1 MFDSHFRTLFIS
13 NPAHLRLQSKRLIIE
28 QAPTNSHKDLS
39 HTSLP
44 HKDTKDNDS
53 LHDRY
58 SPYKSDKKDSVA
70 IPLADIAYIILES
83 PRITVSSALL
93 DALSTHK
100 VALISC
106 DSSHLPS
113 GIFTP
118 FLGHYRSLAVLES
131 QIALKKQTKAIVW
144 QQIIKSKIT
153 NQCSALKLAKPNQT
167 KAIQSLQSLAK
178 SVQLGDSSYNEA
190 KAAAIY
196 FKALFG
202 EGFTRMR
209 DMQTNAINEIE
220 DKVAKEQTSN
230 SATETATDMALDTK
244 DSIAIINSA
253 LNYGYA
259 IVRACIVRTLSSSGL
274 NPALGL
280 SHTNAFNP
288 FNLADDIIEPFRA
301 FVDSLV
307 VEMLVSGEFDN
318 SSELSLPNRTKLAQ
332 ILSAQVCM
340 LCFAT
345 ATQTHVTHTK
355 NISNATNKGKLYP
368 LIRAVIICIQSL
380 VKLIESNGDISGLG
394 LDLPVFMEDISNG
407 REVYEGASD
416 V

>member
-13 NPAHLRLQSKRLIIE
+13 NPAHLRLESKRLIIE
-28 QAPTNSHKDLS
+28 RKESTSHHKAPAHKEA
-39 HTSLP
+39 
-44 HKDTKDNDS
+44 KEGDN
-53 LHDRY
+53 LHDDY
-58 SPYKSDKKDSVA
+58 SPYKSDKKDSIA

-83 PRITVSSALL
+83 TRITVSSALL

-113 GIFTP
+113 GIFMP
-118 FLGHYRSLAVLES
+118 FLGHYRSLSVLES
-131 QIALKKQTKAIVW
+131 QIALKKQTKAIIW

-153 NQCSALKLAKPNQT
+153 NQCSALKLAKPNEI
-167 KAIQSLQSLAK
+167 KAIDSLQSLAK
-178 SVQLGDSSYNEA
+178 SVQLGDSTYNEA

-202 EGFTRMR
+202 NSFTRMR
-209 DMQTNAINEIE
+209 NINSQINAINEVETKAQMI
-220 DKVAKEQTSN
+220 N
-230 SATETATDMALDTK
+230 SDSEVDIADTK
-244 DSIAIINSA
+244 DSAPNAIINSA

-259 IVRACIVRTLSSSGL
+259 IVRAAIVRTLSSSGL

-280 SHTNAFNP
+280 CHTNAFNP

-307 VEMLVSGEFDN
+307 VEMLSSGEFRE
-318 SSELSLPNRTKLAQ
+318 SSELSLQNRTKLAQ

-340 LCFAT
+340 LCFT
-345 ATQTHVTHTK
+345 PATQAHATHTQ
-355 NISNATNKGKLYP
+355 NLSNATNKGKLYP
-368 LIRAVIICIQSL
+368 LMRGVIICIQSL

-394 LDLPVFMEDISNG
+394 FDLPVFMEDISNG

>member
-13 NPAHLRLQSKRLIIE
+13 NPAHLRLESKRLIIE
-28 QAPTNSHKDLS
+28 RKESTSH
-39 HTSLP
+39 
-44 HKDTKDNDS
+44 HKALAHKEAKEGDN
-53 LHDRY
+53 LHDDY
-58 SPYKSDKKDSVA
+58 SPYKSDKKDSIA

-118 FLGHYRSLAVLES
+118 FLGHYRSLSVLES
-131 QIALKKQTKAIVW
+131 QIALKKQTKSIIW

-153 NQCSALKLAKPNQT
+153 NQCSALKLAKPNEI
-167 KAIQSLQSLAK
+167 KAIDSLQSLAK
-178 SVQLGDSSYNEA
+178 SVQLGDSTYNEA

-202 EGFTRMR
+202 NSFTRMR
-209 DMQTNAINEIE
+209 DINSQINAINEVETKAQMI
-220 DKVAKEQTSN
+220 N
-230 SATETATDMALDTK
+230 SDSEVDTADAK
-244 DSIAIINSA
+244 DSAPNAVINSA

-259 IVRACIVRTLSSSGL
+259 IVRAAIVRTLSSSGL

-280 SHTNAFNP
+280 CHTNAFNP

-307 VEMLVSGEFDN
+307 AEMLSSGEFRE
-318 SSELSLPNRTKLAQ
+318 SSELSLQNRTKLAQ
-332 ILSAQVCM
+332 ILSTQVCM
-340 LCFAT
+340 LCTAP
-345 ATQTHVTHTK
+345 ATQTHTTHTQ
-355 NISNATNKGKLYP
+355 NLSNATNKGKLYP
-368 LIRAVIICIQSL
+368 LMRAVIICVQSL

-394 LDLPVFMEDISNG
+394 FDLPVFMEDISNG

>member
-13 NPAHLRLQSKRLIIE
+13 NPAHLRLESKRLIIE
-28 QAPTNSHKDLS
+28 RKESTIPHKALA
-39 HTSLP
+39 HKEA
-44 HKDTKDNDS
+44 KDTKDSNNLS
-53 LHDRY
+53 DRY
-58 SPYKSDKKDSVA
+58 SPYKSDKKDSIA

-83 PRITVSSALL
+83 PRITLSSALL

-131 QIALKKQTKAIVW
+131 QIALKKQTKSIIW
-144 QQIIKSKIT
+144 QQIIKSKIA
-153 NQCSALKLAKPNQT
+153 NQCSVLKLAKPNET
-167 KAIQSLQSLAK
+167 KAIDSLQSLAK
-178 SVQLGDSSYNEA
+178 SVQLGDSTYNEA

-202 EGFTRMR
+202 NSFTRMR
-209 DMQTNAINEIE
+209 DINSQINAINGLETQAL
-220 DKVAKEQTSN
+220 VAGDS
-230 SATETATDMALDTK
+230 TADIADTK
-244 DSIAIINSA
+244 DSAPNAIINSA

-259 IVRACIVRTLSSSGL
+259 IVRAAIVRTLSSSGL

-307 VEMLVSGEFDN
+307 AEMLSSGEFEQ
-318 SSELSLPNRTKLAQ
+318 SSELSLQNRTKLAR

-340 LCFAT
+340 LCFT
-345 ATQTHVTHTK
+345 PATQAHTTHTQ
-355 NISNATNKGKLYP
+355 NLSNATNKGKLYP
-368 LIRAVIICIQSL
+368 LMRGVIICVQSL

-394 LDLPVFMEDISNG
+394 FDLPVFMEDISNG

>member
-13 NPAHLRLQSKRLIIE
+13 NPAHLRLESKRLIIE
-28 QAPTNSHKDLS
+28 RKESTSHHKAPAHKEA
-39 HTSLP
+39 
-44 HKDTKDNDS
+44 KEGDN
-53 LHDRY
+53 LHDDY
-58 SPYKSDKKDSVA
+58 SPYKSDKKDSIA

-83 PRITVSSALL
+83 PRITLSSALL

-118 FLGHYRSLAVLES
+118 FLGHYRSLSVLES
-131 QIALKKQTKAIVW
+131 QIALKKQTKSIIW

-153 NQCSALKLAKPNQT
+153 NQCSALKLAKPNEI
-167 KAIQSLQSLAK
+167 KAIDSLQSLAK
-178 SVQLGDSSYNEA
+178 SVQLGDSTYNES

-202 EGFTRMR
+202 NSFTRMR
-209 DMQTNAINEIE
+209 DINSQINAINEVETKAQMI
-220 DKVAKEQTSN
+220 N
-230 SATETATDMALDTK
+230 SDNEVDTADTK
-244 DSIAIINSA
+244 DSAPNAIINSA

-259 IVRACIVRTLSSSGL
+259 IVRAAIVRTLSSSGL

-280 SHTNAFNP
+280 CHTNAFNP

-307 VEMLVSGEFDN
+307 VEMLSSGEFRE
-318 SSELSLPNRTKLAQ
+318 SSELSLQNRTKLAQ
-332 ILSAQVCM
+332 ILSTQVCM
-340 LCFAT
+340 LCFT
-345 ATQTHVTHTK
+345 PATQAHATHTQ
-355 NISNATNKGKLYP
+355 NLSNATNKGKLYP
-368 LIRAVIICIQSL
+368 LMRAVIICIQSL

-394 LDLPVFMEDISNG
+394 FDLPVFMEDISNG
-407 REVYEGASD
+407 REVYEGAGD

>member
-13 NPAHLRLQSKRLIIE
+13 SPAHLRLESKRLIIE
-28 QAPTNSHKDLS
+28 RKESTIPHKALA
-39 HTSLP
+39 HKEA
-44 HKDTKDNDS
+44 KDTKDSNNLS
-53 LHDRY
+53 DRY
-58 SPYKSDKKDSVA
+58 SPYKSDKKDSIA

-83 PRITVSSALL
+83 PRITLSSALL

-131 QIALKKQTKAIVW
+131 QIALKKQTKSIIW
-144 QQIIKSKIT
+144 QQIIKSKIA
-153 NQCSALKLAKPNQT
+153 NQCSVLKLAKPNET
-167 KAIQSLQSLAK
+167 KAIDSLQSLAK
-178 SVQLGDSSYNEA
+178 SVQLGDSTYNEA

-202 EGFTRMR
+202 NSFTRMR
-209 DMQTNAINEIE
+209 DINSQINAINGLETQAL
-220 DKVAKEQTSN
+220 VAGDSVAN
-230 SATETATDMALDTK
+230 IADTK
-244 DSIAIINSA
+244 DSAPNAIINSA

-259 IVRACIVRTLSSSGL
+259 IVRAAIVRTLSSSGL

-307 VEMLVSGEFDN
+307 AEMLSSGEFEQ
-318 SSELSLPNRTKLAQ
+318 SSELSLQNRTKLAQ

-340 LCFAT
+340 LCFT
-345 ATQTHVTHTK
+345 PATQAHTTHTQ
-355 NISNATNKGKLYP
+355 NLSNATNKGKLYP
-368 LIRAVIICIQSL
+368 LMRGVIICVQSL

-394 LDLPVFMEDISNG
+394 FDLPVFMEDISNG

>member
-13 NPAHLRLQSKRLIIE
+13 NPAHLRLESKRLIIE
-28 QAPTNSHKDLS
+28 RKESTSH
-39 HTSLP
+39 
-44 HKDTKDNDS
+44 HKALAHKEAKEGDN
-53 LHDRY
+53 LHDDY
-58 SPYKSDKKDSVA
+58 SPYKSDKKDSIA

-83 PRITVSSALL
+83 PRITLSSALL

-118 FLGHYRSLAVLES
+118 FLGHYRSLSVLES
-131 QIALKKQTKAIVW
+131 QIALKKQTKSIIW

-153 NQCSALKLAKPNQT
+153 NQCSALKLAKPNEI
-167 KAIQSLQSLAK
+167 KAIDSLQSLAK
-178 SVQLGDSSYNEA
+178 SVQLGDSTYNEA

-202 EGFTRMR
+202 NSFTRMR
-209 DMQTNAINEIE
+209 DINSQINAINETQAQVVTG
-220 DKVAKEQTSN
+220 DS
-230 SATETATDMALDTK
+230 TADIADTK
-244 DSIAIINSA
+244 DSAPNAIINSA

-259 IVRACIVRTLSSSGL
+259 IVRAAIVRTLSSSGL

-280 SHTNAFNP
+280 SHANAFNP

-307 VEMLVSGEFDN
+307 VEMLSSGEFRE

-340 LCFAT
+340 LCTAP
-345 ATQTHVTHTK
+345 ATQAHTTHTQ
-355 NISNATNKGKLYP
+355 NLSNATNKGKIYP
-368 LIRAVIICIQSL
+368 LMRGVIICVQSL

-394 LDLPVFMEDISNG
+394 FDLPVFMEDISNG
-407 REVYEGASD
+407 REVYEGASN

>member
-13 NPAHLRLQSKRLIIE
+13 SPAHLRLESKRLIIE
-28 QAPTNSHKDLS
+28 RKESTSPHKALA
-39 HTSLP
+39 
-44 HKDTKDNDS
+44 HKDTKDSDNLSDI
-53 LHDRY
+53 Y

-83 PRITVSSALL
+83 PRITLSSALL

-131 QIALKKQTKAIVW
+131 QIALKKQTKSIIW
-144 QQIIKSKIT
+144 QQIIKSKIA
-153 NQCSALKLAKPNQT
+153 NQCSALKLAKPNEI
-167 KAIQSLQSLAK
+167 KAIDSLQSLAK
-178 SVQLGDSSYNEA
+178 SVQLGDSTYNEA

-202 EGFTRMR
+202 NSFTRMR
-209 DMQTNAINEIE
+209 DINSQINAINGLETQAL
-220 DKVAKEQTSN
+220 VAGDS
-230 SATETATDMALDTK
+230 TADIADTK
-244 DSIAIINSA
+244 DSAPNAIINSA

-259 IVRACIVRTLSSSGL
+259 IVRAAIVRTLSSSGL

-280 SHTNAFNP
+280 SHANAFNP

-307 VEMLVSGEFDN
+307 AEMLSSGEFEQ
-318 SSELSLPNRTKLAQ
+318 SSELSLQNRTKLAQ

-340 LCFAT
+340 LCFT
-345 ATQTHVTHTK
+345 PATQAHTTHTQ
-355 NISNATNKGKLYP
+355 NLSNATNKGKLYP
-368 LIRAVIICIQSL
+368 LMRGVIICVQSL

-394 LDLPVFMEDISNG
+394 FDLPVFMEDISNG
-407 REVYEGASD
+407 REIYEGASD

>member
-13 NPAHLRLQSKRLIIE
+13 NPAHLRLESKRLIIE
-28 QAPTNSHKDLS
+28 RKESTSHHKALAHKEAKEGDNLS
-39 HTSLP
+39 
-44 HKDTKDNDS
+44 
-53 LHDRY
+53 DRY
-58 SPYKSDKKDSVA
+58 SPYKSDRKDSIA

-83 PRITVSSALL
+83 PRITLSSALL

-131 QIALKKQTKAIVW
+131 QIALKKQTKAIIW

-153 NQCSALKLAKPNQT
+153 NQCSALKLAKPNET
-167 KAIQSLQSLAK
+167 KAIDSLQSLAK
-178 SVQLGDSSYNEA
+178 SVQLGDSTYNEA

-202 EGFTRMR
+202 NSFTRMR
-209 DMQTNAINEIE
+209 DINSQINAINGLETQAQ
-220 DKVAKEQTSN
+220 VAGDS
-230 SATETATDMALDTK
+230 TAVMADTK
-244 DSIAIINSA
+244 DSVPNAIINSA

-259 IVRACIVRTLSSSGL
+259 IVRAAIVRTLSSSGL

-280 SHTNAFNP
+280 SHANAFNP

-307 VEMLVSGEFDN
+307 VEMLSLGEFRE
-318 SSELSLPNRTKLAQ
+318 SSELSLQNRTKLAQ
-332 ILSAQVCM
+332 ILSTQVCM
-340 LCFAT
+340 LCFTT
-345 ATQTHVTHTK
+345 ATQAHATHTQ
-355 NISNATNKGKLYP
+355 NLSNATNKGKLYP
-368 LIRAVIICIQSL
+368 LMRGVIICIQSL

-394 LDLPVFMEDISNG
+394 FDLPVFMEDISNG

>member
-13 NPAHLRLQSKRLIIE
+13 SPAHLRLESKRLIIE
-28 QAPTNSHKDLS
+28 RKESTI
-39 HTSLP
+39 P
-44 HKDTKDNDS
+44 HKALAHKESKEGDNLS
-53 LHDRY
+53 DRY
-58 SPYKSDKKDSVA
+58 SPYKSDRKDSVA

-83 PRITVSSALL
+83 PRITLSSALL

-131 QIALKKQTKAIVW
+131 QIALKKQTKSIIW

-153 NQCSALKLAKPNQT
+153 NQCSALKLAKPNEI
-167 KAIQSLQSLAK
+167 KAIDSLQSLAK
-178 SVQLGDSSYNEA
+178 SVQLGDSTYNEA

-202 EGFTRMR
+202 NSFIRMR
-209 DMQTNAINEIE
+209 DINSQINAINELE
-220 DKVAKEQTSN
+220 TQAQVAIGD
-230 SATETATDMALDTK
+230 SAVDTADTK
-244 DSIAIINSA
+244 DSAPNAIINSA

-259 IVRACIVRTLSSSGL
+259 IVRAAIVRTLSSSGL

-307 VEMLVSGEFDN
+307 AEMLSSGEFGE
-318 SSELSLPNRTKLAQ
+318 SSELSLQNRTKLAQ

-340 LCFAT
+340 LCTAP
-345 ATQTHVTHTK
+345 ATQAHTTHTQ
-355 NISNATNKGKLYP
+355 NLSNATNKGKLYP
-368 LIRAVIICIQSL
+368 LMRGVIICVQSL

-394 LDLPVFMEDISNG
+394 FDLPVFMEDISNG
-407 REVYEGASD
+407 REIYEGSSD

>member
-13 NPAHLRLQSKRLIIE
+13 NPAHLRLESKRLIIE
-28 QAPTNSHKDLS
+28 RKESTSSHKPLAHKEAKEGDNLS
-39 HTSLP
+39 
-44 HKDTKDNDS
+44 DI
-53 LHDRY
+53 Y

-70 IPLADIAYIILES
+70 IPLVDIAYIILES
-83 PRITVSSALL
+83 PRITLSSALL

-131 QIALKKQTKAIVW
+131 QIALKKQTKSIIW

-153 NQCSALKLAKPNQT
+153 NQCSALKLAKPNEI
-167 KAIQSLQSLAK
+167 KAIDSLQSLAK
-178 SVQLGDSSYNEA
+178 SVQLGDSTYNEA

-202 EGFTRMR
+202 NSFTRMR
-209 DMQTNAINEIE
+209 DINSQINAINELE
-220 DKVAKEQTSN
+220 TSP
-230 SATETATDMALDTK
+230 SGDSTVDTADTK
-244 DSIAIINSA
+244 DSATNAIINSA

-259 IVRACIVRTLSSSGL
+259 IVRAAIVRTLSSSGL

-307 VEMLVSGEFDN
+307 VEMLSSGEFLQ
-318 SSELSLPNRTKLAQ
+318 SSELSLQNRTKLAQ

-340 LCFAT
+340 LCTAP
-345 ATQTHVTHTK
+345 ATQAHTTHTQ
-355 NISNATNKGKLYP
+355 NLSNATNKGKLYP
-368 LIRAVIICIQSL
+368 LMRGVIICVQSL

-394 LDLPVFMEDISNG
+394 FDLPVFMEDISNG
-407 REVYEGASD
+407 REIYEGASD

>member
-13 NPAHLRLQSKRLIIE
+13 NPAHLRLESKRLIIE
-28 QAPTNSHKDLS
+28 RKES
-39 HTSLP
+39 TSP
-44 HKDTKDNDS
+44 HKALAHKEAKDSDNLSDI
-53 LHDRY
+53 Y
-58 SPYKSDKKDSVA
+58 SPYKSDKKDSIA

-83 PRITVSSALL
+83 PRITLSSALL

-131 QIALKKQTKAIVW
+131 QIALKKQTKSIIW

-153 NQCSALKLAKPNQT
+153 NQCSALKLAKPNEI
-167 KAIQSLQSLAK
+167 KAIDSLQSLAK
-178 SVQLGDSSYNEA
+178 SVQLGDSTYNEA

-202 EGFTRMR
+202 NSFIRMR
-209 DMQTNAINEIE
+209 DINSQINAINGLETQAQE
-220 DKVAKEQTSN
+220 AQMVN
-230 SATETATDMALDTK
+230 SDSAVDTADTK
-244 DSIAIINSA
+244 DSAPNAIINSA

-259 IVRACIVRTLSSSGL
+259 IVRAAIVRTLSSSGL

-307 VEMLVSGEFDN
+307 AEMLSLGEFGQ
-318 SSELSLPNRTKLAQ
+318 SSELSLQNRTKLAQ

-340 LCFAT
+340 FCFAP
-345 ATQTHVTHTK
+345 AAQAHATHTQ
-355 NISNATNKGKLYP
+355 NLSNATNKGKLYP
-368 LIRAVIICIQSL
+368 LMRGVIICVQSL

-394 LDLPVFMEDISNG
+394 FDLPVFMEDISNG

>member
-13 NPAHLRLQSKRLIIE
+13 SPAHLRLESKRLIIE
-28 QAPTNSHKDLS
+28 RKESTSPHKALA
-39 HTSLP
+39 
-44 HKDTKDNDS
+44 HKDTKEGDNLSDI
-53 LHDRY
+53 Y

-83 PRITVSSALL
+83 PRITLSSALL

-131 QIALKKQTKAIVW
+131 QIALKKQTKSIIW

-153 NQCSALKLAKPNQT
+153 NQCSALKLAKPNEI
-167 KAIQSLQSLAK
+167 KAIDSLQSLAK
-178 SVQLGDSSYNEA
+178 SVQLGDSTYNEA

-202 EGFTRMR
+202 NSFTRMR
-209 DMQTNAINEIE
+209 DINSQINAINGLETQAL
-220 DKVAKEQTSN
+220 VAGN
-230 SATETATDMALDTK
+230 SAVDIADTK
-244 DSIAIINSA
+244 DSAPNAIINSA

-259 IVRACIVRTLSSSGL
+259 IVRAAIVRTLSSSGL

-307 VEMLVSGEFDN
+307 VQMLSSGEFLQ
-318 SSELSLPNRTKLAQ
+318 SSELSLLNRTKLAQ

-340 LCFAT
+340 LCFT
-345 ATQTHVTHTK
+345 PATQAHTTHIQ
-355 NISNATNKGKLYP
+355 NLSNATNKGKLYP
-368 LIRAVIICIQSL
+368 LMRGVIICVQSL

-394 LDLPVFMEDISNG
+394 FDLPVFMEDISNG
-407 REVYEGASD
+407 REIYEGASD

>member
-13 NPAHLRLQSKRLIIE
+13 SPAHLRLESKRLIIE
-28 QAPTNSHKDLS
+28 RKEST
-39 HTSLP
+39 TSP
-44 HKDTKDNDS
+44 HKALAHKEAKDSDNLSDI
-53 LHDRY
+53 Y
-58 SPYKSDKKDSVA
+58 SPYKSDRKDSVA

-83 PRITVSSALL
+83 PRITLSSALL

-131 QIALKKQTKAIVW
+131 QIALKKQTKSIIW

-153 NQCSALKLAKPNQT
+153 NQCSALKLAKPNEI
-167 KAIQSLQSLAK
+167 KAIDSLQSLAK
-178 SVQLGDSSYNEA
+178 SVQLGDSTYNEA

-202 EGFTRMR
+202 NSFTRMR
-209 DMQTNAINEIE
+209 DINSQINAINELGTQAL
-220 DKVAKEQTSN
+220 VAGDSTVD
-230 SATETATDMALDTK
+230 TADTK
-244 DSIAIINSA
+244 DSATNAIINSA

-259 IVRACIVRTLSSSGL
+259 IVRASIVRTLSSSGL

-307 VEMLVSGEFDN
+307 VEMLSSGEFLQ
-318 SSELSLPNRTKLAQ
+318 SSELSLQNRTKLAQ

-340 LCFAT
+340 LCTAP
-345 ATQTHVTHTK
+345 ATQAHTTHTQ
-355 NISNATNKGKLYP
+355 NLSNATNKGKLYP
-368 LIRAVIICIQSL
+368 LMRGVIICVQSL

-394 LDLPVFMEDISNG
+394 FDLPVFMEDISNG
-407 REVYEGASD
+407 REIYEGSSD

>member
-13 NPAHLRLQSKRLIIE
+13 SPAHLRLESKRLIIE
-28 QAPTNSHKDLS
+28 RKESASPHKALA
-39 HTSLP
+39 HKEA
-44 HKDTKDNDS
+44 KDTKDSDNLSDI
-53 LHDRY
+53 Y

-83 PRITVSSALL
+83 PRITLSSALL

-131 QIALKKQTKAIVW
+131 QIALKKQTKSIIW

-153 NQCSALKLAKPNQT
+153 NQCSALKLAKPNEI
-167 KAIQSLQSLAK
+167 KAIDSLQSLAK
-178 SVQLGDSSYNEA
+178 SVQLGDSTYNEA

-202 EGFTRMR
+202 NSFTRMR
-209 DMQTNAINEIE
+209 DINSQINAINELGTQAL
-220 DKVAKEQTSN
+220 VAGDSTVD
-230 SATETATDMALDTK
+230 TADTK
-244 DSIAIINSA
+244 DSATNAIINSA

-259 IVRACIVRTLSSSGL
+259 IVRAAIVRTLSSSGL

-307 VEMLVSGEFDN
+307 VEMLSSGEFLQ
-318 SSELSLPNRTKLAQ
+318 SSELSLQNRTKLAQ

-340 LCFAT
+340 LCTAP
-345 ATQTHVTHTK
+345 ATQAHTTHTQ
-355 NISNATNKGKLYP
+355 NLSNATNKGRLYP
-368 LIRAVIICIQSL
+368 LMRGVIICVQSL

-394 LDLPVFMEDISNG
+394 FDLPVFMEDISNG
-407 REVYEGASD
+407 REIYEGASD

>member
-13 NPAHLRLQSKRLIIE
+13 SPAHLRLESKRLIIE
-28 QAPTNSHKDLS
+28 RKES
-39 HTSLP
+39 TSP
-44 HKDTKDNDS
+44 HKALAHKEAKDSDNLSDI
-53 LHDRY
+53 Y
-58 SPYKSDKKDSVA
+58 SPYKSDKKDSIA

-83 PRITVSSALL
+83 PRITLSSALL

-131 QIALKKQTKAIVW
+131 QIALKKQTKSIIW

-153 NQCSALKLAKPNQT
+153 NQCFALKLAKPNEI
-167 KAIQSLQSLAK
+167 KAIDSLQSLAK
-178 SVQLGDSSYNEA
+178 SVQLGDSTYNEA

-202 EGFTRMR
+202 NSFTRMR
-209 DMQTNAINEIE
+209 DINSQINAINGLETQAL
-220 DKVAKEQTSN
+220 VAGDS
-230 SATETATDMALDTK
+230 TADIADTK
-244 DSIAIINSA
+244 DSAPNAIINSA

-259 IVRACIVRTLSSSGL
+259 IVRAAIVRTLSSSGL

-307 VEMLVSGEFDN
+307 AEMLSSGEFEQ
-318 SSELSLPNRTKLAQ
+318 SSELSLQNRTKLAQ

-340 LCFAT
+340 LCFT
-345 ATQTHVTHTK
+345 PATQAHTTHTQ
-355 NISNATNKGKLYP
+355 NLSNATNKGKLYP
-368 LIRAVIICIQSL
+368 LMRGVIICVQSL

-394 LDLPVFMEDISNG
+394 FDLPVFMEDISNG

>member
-13 NPAHLRLQSKRLIIE
+13 SPAHLRLESKRLIIE
-28 QAPTNSHKDLS
+28 RKESTSSHKALAHKEAKEGDNLS
-39 HTSLP
+39 
-44 HKDTKDNDS
+44 DI
-53 LHDRY
+53 Y
-58 SPYKSDKKDSVA
+58 SPYKSDKKDSIA

-83 PRITVSSALL
+83 PRITLSSALL

-131 QIALKKQTKAIVW
+131 QIALKKQTKSIIW

-153 NQCSALKLAKPNQT
+153 NQCSALKLAKPNEI
-167 KAIQSLQSLAK
+167 KAIDSLQSLAK
-178 SVQLGDSSYNEA
+178 SVQLGDSTYNEA
-190 KAAAIY
+190 KAATIY

-202 EGFTRMR
+202 NSFTRMR
-209 DMQTNAINEIE
+209 DINSQTNAINELE
-220 DKVAKEQTSN
+220 TQAQVAIGDS
-230 SATETATDMALDTK
+230 TADIADTK
-244 DSIAIINSA
+244 DSAPNAIINSA

-259 IVRACIVRTLSSSGL
+259 IVRAAIVRTLSSSGL

-307 VEMLVSGEFDN
+307 AEMLSSGEFGE
-318 SSELSLPNRTKLAQ
+318 SSELSLQNRTKLAQ

-340 LCFAT
+340 LCTAP
-345 ATQTHVTHTK
+345 ATQAHTTHTQ
-355 NISNATNKGKLYP
+355 NLSNATNKGKLYP
-368 LIRAVIICIQSL
+368 LMRGVIICVQSL

-394 LDLPVFMEDISNG
+394 FDLPVFMEDISNG
-407 REVYEGASD
+407 REIYEGASD

>member
-13 NPAHLRLQSKRLIIE
+13 NPAHLRLESKRLIIE
-28 QAPTNSHKDLS
+28 RKESTSH
-39 HTSLP
+39 
-44 HKDTKDNDS
+44 HKALAHKEAKEGDNLYD
-53 LHDRY
+53 DY
-58 SPYKSDKKDSVA
+58 SPYKSDKKDSIA

-83 PRITVSSALL
+83 TRITLSSALL

-118 FLGHYRSLAVLES
+118 FLGHYRSLSVLES
-131 QIALKKQTKAIVW
+131 QIALKKQTKSIIW

-153 NQCSALKLAKPNQT
+153 NQCSALKLAKPNEI
-167 KAIQSLQSLAK
+167 KAIDSLQSLAK
-178 SVQLGDSSYNEA
+178 SVQLGDSTYNEA

-202 EGFTRMR
+202 NSFTRMR
-209 DMQTNAINEIE
+209 DINSQINAINELETKAQMI
-220 DKVAKEQTSN
+220 N
-230 SATETATDMALDTK
+230 SDSEVDTADTK
-244 DSIAIINSA
+244 DSAPNAIINSA

-259 IVRACIVRTLSSSGL
+259 IVRAAIVRTLSSSGL

-280 SHTNAFNP
+280 CHTNAFNP

-307 VEMLVSGEFDN
+307 VEMLSLSEFRE
-318 SSELSLPNRTKLAQ
+318 SSELSLQNRTKLAQ

-340 LCFAT
+340 LCFT
-345 ATQTHVTHTK
+345 PATQAHATHTQ
-355 NISNATNKGKLYP
+355 NLSNATNKGKLYP
-368 LIRAVIICIQSL
+368 LMRGVIICIQSL

-394 LDLPVFMEDISNG
+394 FDLPVFMEDISNG
-407 REVYEGASD
+407 REVYEGAGD

>member
-13 NPAHLRLQSKRLIIE
+13 NPAHLRLESKRLIIE
-28 QAPTNSHKDLS
+28 RKES
-39 HTSLP
+39 TSP
-44 HKDTKDNDS
+44 HKALAHKEAKDRDN
-53 LHDRY
+53 LHDDY
-58 SPYKSDKKDSVA
+58 SPYKSDKKDSIA

-131 QIALKKQTKAIVW
+131 QIALKKQTKSIIW
-144 QQIIKSKIT
+144 QQIIKSKII
-153 NQCSALKLAKPNQT
+153 NQCSALKLAKPNEI
-167 KAIQSLQSLAK
+167 KAIDSLQSLAK
-178 SVQLGDSSYNEA
+178 SVQLGDSTYNEA

-202 EGFTRMR
+202 NSFTRMR
-209 DMQTNAINEIE
+209 DINSQINAINETQAQVVIG
-220 DKVAKEQTSN
+220 DS
-230 SATETATDMALDTK
+230 TAEIADTK
-244 DSIAIINSA
+244 DSTPNAIINSA

-259 IVRACIVRTLSSSGL
+259 IVRAAIVRTLSSSGL

-280 SHTNAFNP
+280 CHTNAFNP

-307 VEMLVSGEFDN
+307 VEMLSLGEFRE
-318 SSELSLPNRTKLAQ
+318 SSELSLQNRTKLAQ
-332 ILSAQVCM
+332 ILSTQVCM
-340 LCFAT
+340 LCFTT
-345 ATQTHVTHTK
+345 ATQAHATHTQ
-355 NISNATNKGKLYP
+355 NFSNATNKGKLYP
-368 LIRAVIICIQSL
+368 LMRGVIICIQSL

-394 LDLPVFMEDISNG
+394 FDLPVFMEDISNG

>member
-13 NPAHLRLQSKRLIIE
+13 NPAHLRLESKRLIIE
-28 QAPTNSHKDLS
+28 RKESTSHHKALAHKEAKDSDNLS
-39 HTSLP
+39 
-44 HKDTKDNDS
+44 DI
-53 LHDRY
+53 Y
-58 SPYKSDKKDSVA
+58 SPYKSDKKDSIA

-83 PRITVSSALL
+83 PRITLSSALL

-118 FLGHYRSLAVLES
+118 FLGHYRSLSVLES
-131 QIALKKQTKAIVW
+131 QIALKKQTKSIIW

-153 NQCSALKLAKPNQT
+153 NQCSALKLAKPNET
-167 KAIQSLQSLAK
+167 KAIDSLQSLAK
-178 SVQLGDSSYNEA
+178 SVQLGDSTYNEA

-202 EGFTRMR
+202 NSFIRMR
-209 DMQTNAINEIE
+209 DINSQINAINGLETQAQE
-220 DKVAKEQTSN
+220 AQMAN
-230 SATETATDMALDTK
+230 SDSAVDAADTK
-244 DSIAIINSA
+244 DSAPNAIINSA

-259 IVRACIVRTLSSSGL
+259 IVRAAIVRTLSSSGL

-280 SHTNAFNP
+280 SHANAFNP

-307 VEMLVSGEFDN
+307 AEMLSLGEFGQ
-318 SSELSLPNRTKLAQ
+318 SSELSLQNRTKLAQ
-332 ILSAQVCM
+332 ILSTQVCM
-340 LCFAT
+340 LCFAP
-345 ATQTHVTHTK
+345 ATQAHATHTQSL
-355 NISNATNKGKLYP
+355 SNATNKGKLYP
-368 LIRAVIICIQSL
+368 LMRAVIVCIQSL

-394 LDLPVFMEDISNG
+394 FDLPVFMEDISNG
-407 REVYEGASD
+407 REIYEGASD

>member
-13 NPAHLRLQSKRLIIE
+13 NPAHLRLESKRLIIE
-28 QAPTNSHKDLS
+28 RKESTIPHKALA
-39 HTSLP
+39 HKEA
-44 HKDTKDNDS
+44 KDTKDSDNLSDI
-53 LHDRY
+53 Y

-83 PRITVSSALL
+83 PRITLSSALL

-131 QIALKKQTKAIVW
+131 QIALKKQTKSIIW
-144 QQIIKSKIT
+144 QQIIKSKIA
-153 NQCSALKLAKPNQT
+153 NQCSALKLAKPNEI
-167 KAIQSLQSLAK
+167 KAIDSLQSLAK
-178 SVQLGDSSYNEA
+178 SVQLGDSTYNEA

-202 EGFTRMR
+202 NSFTRMR
-209 DMQTNAINEIE
+209 DINSQINAINELE
-220 DKVAKEQTSN
+220 TSH
-230 SATETATDMALDTK
+230 SGDSTVDTADTK
-244 DSIAIINSA
+244 DSAPNAIINSA

-259 IVRACIVRTLSSSGL
+259 IVRAAIVRTLSSSGL

-280 SHTNAFNP
+280 SHANAFNP

-307 VEMLVSGEFDN
+307 AEMLSSGEFLK
-318 SSELSLPNRTKLAQ
+318 SSELSLQNRTKLAQ

-340 LCFAT
+340 LCTAP
-345 ATQTHVTHTK
+345 ATQAHTTHTQ
-355 NISNATNKGKLYP
+355 NLSNATNKGKLYP
-368 LIRAVIICIQSL
+368 LMRGVIICVQSL

-394 LDLPVFMEDISNG
+394 FDLPVFMEDISNG
-407 REVYEGASD
+407 REIYEGSSD

>member
-13 NPAHLRLQSKRLIIE
+13 NPAHLRLESKRLIIE
-28 QAPTNSHKDLS
+28 RKESTIPHKALA
-39 HTSLP
+39 HKEA
-44 HKDTKDNDS
+44 KDTKDSNNLS
-53 LHDRY
+53 DRY
-58 SPYKSDKKDSVA
+58 SPYKSDKKDSIA

-83 PRITVSSALL
+83 PRITLSSALL

-131 QIALKKQTKAIVW
+131 QIALKKQTKSIIW

-153 NQCSALKLAKPNQT
+153 NQCSVLKLAKPNET
-167 KAIQSLQSLAK
+167 KAIDSLQSLAK
-178 SVQLGDSSYNEA
+178 SVQLGDSTYNEA

-202 EGFTRMR
+202 NSFTRMR
-209 DMQTNAINEIE
+209 DINSQINAINGLETQAL
-220 DKVAKEQTSN
+220 VAGDS
-230 SATETATDMALDTK
+230 TADIADTK
-244 DSIAIINSA
+244 DSAPNAIINSA

-259 IVRACIVRTLSSSGL
+259 IVRAAIVRTLSSSGL

-280 SHTNAFNP
+280 SHANAFNP

-307 VEMLVSGEFDN
+307 AEMLSSGEFEQ
-318 SSELSLPNRTKLAQ
+318 SSELSLQNRTKLAQ

-340 LCFAT
+340 LCFT
-345 ATQTHVTHTK
+345 PATQAHTTHTQ
-355 NISNATNKGKLYP
+355 NLSNATNKGKLYP
-368 LIRAVIICIQSL
+368 LMRGVIICVQSL

-394 LDLPVFMEDISNG
+394 FDLPVFMEDISNG
-407 REVYEGASD
+407 REIYEGASD

>member
-13 NPAHLRLQSKRLIIE
+13 NPAHLRLESKRLIIE
-28 QAPTNSHKDLS
+28 RKESTSH
-39 HTSLP
+39 
-44 HKDTKDNDS
+44 HKALTHKEAKEGDN
-53 LHDRY
+53 LHDDY
-58 SPYKSDKKDSVA
+58 SPYKSDKKDSIA

-83 PRITVSSALL
+83 PRITLSSALL

-118 FLGHYRSLAVLES
+118 FLGHYRSLSVLES
-131 QIALKKQTKAIVW
+131 QIALKKQTKSIIW

-153 NQCSALKLAKPNQT
+153 NQCSALKLAKPNEI
-167 KAIQSLQSLAK
+167 KAIDSLQSLAK
-178 SVQLGDSSYNEA
+178 SVQLGDSTYNEA

-202 EGFTRMR
+202 NSFTRMR
-209 DMQTNAINEIE
+209 DINSQINAINEVETKAQMI
-220 DKVAKEQTSN
+220 N
-230 SATETATDMALDTK
+230 SDSEVDTADTK
-244 DSIAIINSA
+244 DSAPNAIINSA

-259 IVRACIVRTLSSSGL
+259 IVRAAIVRTLSSSGL

-280 SHTNAFNP
+280 CHTNAFNP

-307 VEMLVSGEFDN
+307 VEMLSSGEFRE
-318 SSELSLPNRTKLAQ
+318 SSELSLQNRTKLAQ
-332 ILSAQVCM
+332 ILSTQVCM
-340 LCFAT
+340 LCFT
-345 ATQTHVTHTK
+345 PATQAHATHTQ
-355 NISNATNKGKLYP
+355 NLSNATNKGKLYP
-368 LIRAVIICIQSL
+368 LMRAVIICIQSL

-394 LDLPVFMEDISNG
+394 FDLPVFMEDISNG